1 MVLFICI
8 PYTKTA
14 VKILEIIA
22 SMRYPFVWQPLP
34 HASGRIH
41 ARGLIGGECLYFEY
55 SRAAASVRQWLP
67 DEGIMPCN
75 FCILR

>member
-1 MVLFICI
+1 MELYDISQ
-8 PYTKTA
+8 Y
-14 VKILEIIA
+14 
-22 SMRYPFVWQPLP
+22 YPFVWQPLP

-67 DEGIMPCN
+67 DEGIL
-75 FCILR
+75 FKVIIL